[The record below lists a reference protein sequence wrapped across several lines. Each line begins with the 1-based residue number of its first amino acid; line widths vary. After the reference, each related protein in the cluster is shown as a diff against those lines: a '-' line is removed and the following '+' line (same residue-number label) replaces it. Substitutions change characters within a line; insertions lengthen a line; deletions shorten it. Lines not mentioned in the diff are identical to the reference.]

1 MSSLHFSLERK
12 KKREKKLKN
21 TLGLDYPG
29 MQSEKK
35 EERKKEKIKTHRLAL
50 PCVIAKP
57 L

>member
-1 MSSLHFSLERK
+1 LERK

>member
-1 MSSLHFSLERK
+1 
-12 KKREKKLKN
+12 
-21 TLGLDYPG
+21 

-57 L
+57 LWYPIQKCDNFYFLKVYLFFKKFKLIF